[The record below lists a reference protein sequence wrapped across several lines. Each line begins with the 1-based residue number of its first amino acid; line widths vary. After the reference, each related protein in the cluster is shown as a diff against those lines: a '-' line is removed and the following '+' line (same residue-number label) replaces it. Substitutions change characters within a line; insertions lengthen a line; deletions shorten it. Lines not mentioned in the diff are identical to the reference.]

1 MATTV
6 CVAASLVGKCVVM
19 LDPHRWHSGVWTV
32 VGSWHNCTVVGRGGK
47 GLMQSL
53 LKRPRF
59 DQAVVE
65 WEKGRWVVETDWLE
79 HVHVRGEDGGV
90 WHWKGMVVCRTVV
103 VGRVV
108 GRVIVV
114 GRRNK
119 WERGE
124 ASACTPIKATRC
136 GIWAIK
142 VWDAQ

>member
-1 MATTV
+1 MGLWSTTV
-6 CVAASLVGKCVVM
+6 CVAASLNGKCVVM
-19 LDPHRWHSGVWTV
+19 LDPHRWHRGVWTV
-32 VGSWHNCTVVGRGGK
+32 LGSWHNCTVVGRGGK

-90 WHWKGMVVCRTVV
+90 WHWKGMVVGRTVV
-103 VGRVV
+103 VGRAM
-108 GRVIVV
+108 VV

-124 ASACTPIKATRC
+124 ASACTPIKATWCSIR
-136 GIWAIK
+136 AIK
-142 VWDAQ
+142 VWDA

>member
-1 MATTV
+1 M
-6 CVAASLVGKCVVM
+6 
-19 LDPHRWHSGVWTV
+19 
-32 VGSWHNCTVVGRGGK
+32 
-47 GLMQSL
+47 MQSL

-59 DQAVVE
+59 DQEVVE

-90 WHWKGMVVCRTVV
+90 WHWKGMVVGRTV
-103 VGRVV
+103 VV